1 MNKVAKIMISMLIV
15 STTFTGCKSVSSINV
30 TGENIIK
37 PENSNL
43 VVQGKVETNE
53 FTINTKIPGNI
64 TEVKVSE
71 GATVK
76 KGDVLIQIS
85 SDTLLTKKA
94 QADAAIAAAT
104 GQVKAAQAAKAAAMA
119 QYEKAQNG
127 AQSEDIAKAKAAY
140 DFAKEAQKFA
150 KDSYDRVHALYG
162 QGIVTQQQ
170 NDETSNKLK
179 EVEMKVEVAKQT
191 YDQAVKGAREEDKL
205 AAKALVEQ
213 ADSMIKAAQGQVSQ
227 AQAASNEA
235 STYIKDT
242 VITSPTDGVITTVN
256 PKVGELV
263 STGMPLVTIS
273 QTKQPW
279 IEVNVQEKDLSTIS
293 IGKIVNV
300 KLIAYGDKVFQGKI
314 VRINEKPDFA
324 TKRAT
329 NDNGEYDI
337 LSYGVKIEFIKM
349 DKELHPGMTA
359 LVDFGKRADTNNKV
373 KESTETDNKQDTKKD
388 GK

>member
-213 ADSMIKAAQGQVSQ
+213 ADSMIKAAQGQVAQ

-293 IGKIVNV
+293 VGKTVNV

-359 LVDFGKRADTNNKV
+359 LVDFGKRANTNDNV
-373 KESTETDNKQDTKKD
+373 KENTKTENKQDTKKD

>member
-1 MNKVAKIMISMLIV
+1 MMNKVAKIIISMLIV
-15 STTFTGCKSVSSINV
+15 STTFTGCKSVSSMVTSANG
-30 TGENIIK
+30 TGENIVK

-71 GATVK
+71 GAIVK
-76 KGDVLIQIS
+76 KGDVLIRIS

-104 GQVKAAQAAKAAAMA
+104 GQVNAAQAAKAAAMA

-170 NDETSNKLK
+170 NDETLNKLK

-213 ADSMIKAAQGQVSQ
+213 ADSMIRAAQGQVSQ

-242 VITSPTDGVITTVN
+242 VITSPTDGVVTTVN

-279 IEVNVQEKDLSTIS
+279 IEVNVQEKDLSMIS
-293 IGKIVNV
+293 IGKTVNV

-359 LVDFGKRADTNNKV
+359 LVDFGKRVDNTK
-373 KESTETDNKQDTKKD
+373 TENKQDTKKD

>member
-43 VVQGKVETNE
+43 VVQGNVETNE
-53 FTINTKIPGNI
+53 FTINTKISGNI

-94 QADAAIAAAT
+94 QADAAIEAAT
-104 GQVKAAQAAKAAAMA
+104 GQVKAAQAAKDAAIA

-127 AQSEDIAKAKAAY
+127 AQSEDIAKAKVAY

-150 KDSYDRVHALYG
+150 KDSYDRVHALYV

-170 NDETSNKLK
+170 NDETLNKLK
-179 EVEMKVEVAKQT
+179 EVEMKLEVAKQT
-191 YDQAVKGAREEDKL
+191 YDQAVKGTREEDKL

-213 ADSMIKAAQGQVSQ
+213 ADSMIKAAQGQAVQ

-242 VITSPTDGVITTVN
+242 VITSPTDGVITIVN

-293 IGKIVNV
+293 IGKTVNV

-373 KESTETDNKQDTKKD
+373 KESTKTDNKQDTKKD

>member
-1 MNKVAKIMISMLIV
+1 MMNKVAKIMISMLIV
-15 STTFTGCKSVSSINV
+15 STTFTGCKSVSSMVASANG
-30 TGENIIK
+30 TGENIVK

-71 GATVK
+71 GAIVK
-76 KGDVLIQIS
+76 KGDVLIRIS

-104 GQVKAAQAAKAAAMA
+104 GQVNAAQAAKAAAMA

-170 NDETSNKLK
+170 NDETLNKLK

-213 ADSMIKAAQGQVSQ
+213 ADSMIRAAQGQVSQ

-242 VITSPTDGVITTVN
+242 VITSPTDGVVTTVN

-279 IEVNVQEKDLSTIS
+279 IEVNVQEKDLSMIS
-293 IGKIVNV
+293 IGKTVNV

-359 LVDFGKRADTNNKV
+359 LVDFGKRVDNTK
-373 KESTETDNKQDTKKD
+373 TENKQDTKKD